1 MNSKEYPVN
10 KLVTKFISFCMNI
23 RDSLLLKYL
32 FFLCSSL
39 LVLFV
44 LYFDCTSMLLQYCGH
59 ANKAIYYYYLLL
71 LLLLLLRRRRRR
83 RRQLLL
89 HQCNFHY
96 SLYAAVLRN
105 EVKVQLKAC
114 NFYPSP
120 EGGSFVANISWNKP
134 TFNYSSLT
142 AYQLYYQVGSQQ
154 RLGNTTVSVFV
165 KPLELKH
172 STLSYYS
179 KK

>member
-1 MNSKEYPVN
+1 MNSKEYHVN

-32 FFLCSSL
+32 FFFYVVHYQCCLFYIL
-39 LVLFV
+39 IVLG
-44 LYFDCTSMLLQYCGH
+44 MLLQYCGH

-71 LLLLLLRRRRRR
+71 LLLLRRRRRR
-83 RRQLLL
+83 RLLLL

-96 SLYAAVLRN
+96 SLYAAVPRN

-120 EGGSFVANISWNKP
+120 EGGSFVVNISWNKP

-154 RLGNTTVSVFV
+154 RLGNTTVSIFV
-165 KPLELKH
+165 KPLELKQ

-179 KK
+179 RK

>member
-1 MNSKEYPVN
+1 MNSKEYHVN

-32 FFLCSSL
+32 FFFYVVHYQCCLFYIL
-39 LVLFV
+39 IVLG
-44 LYFDCTSMLLQYCGH
+44 MLLQYCGH

-71 LLLLLLRRRRRR
+71 LLLLLRRRRRLL
-83 RRQLLL
+83 LLL

-96 SLYAAVLRN
+96 SLYAAVPRN

-120 EGGSFVANISWNKP
+120 EGGSFVVNISWNKP

-154 RLGNTTVSVFV
+154 RLGNTTVSIFV
-165 KPLELKH
+165 KPLELKQ

-179 KK
+179 RK

>member
-1 MNSKEYPVN
+1 MNSKEYHVN
-10 KLVTKFISFCMNI
+10 KLVTKLISFCMNI
-23 RDSLLLKYL
+23 CDTLLLKYL
-32 FFLCSSL
+32 FFFMQFRHELG
-39 LVLFV
+39 
-44 LYFDCTSMLLQYCGH
+44 MLLQYCGH

-71 LLLLLLRRRRRR
+71 LLLRRRRRR
-83 RRQLLL
+83 RRRLLLL

-96 SLYAAVLRN
+96 SLYAAVPRN

-154 RLGNTTVSVFV
+154 RLGNTTVSIFV
-165 KPLELKH
+165 KPLELKQ

-179 KK
+179 RK

>member
-1 MNSKEYPVN
+1 MNSKEYHVN

-32 FFLCSSL
+32 FFFYVVHYQCCLFYIL
-39 LVLFV
+39 IVLG
-44 LYFDCTSMLLQYCGH
+44 MLLQYCGH

-71 LLLLLLRRRRRR
+71 LLRRRRRR
-83 RRQLLL
+83 LLL
-89 HQCNFHY
+89 LLLRQCNFHY
-96 SLYAAVLRN
+96 SLYAAVPRN

-120 EGGSFVANISWNKP
+120 EGGSFVVNISWNKP

-154 RLGNTTVSVFV
+154 RLGNTTVSIFV
-165 KPLELKH
+165 KPLELKQ

-179 KK
+179 RK

>member
-1 MNSKEYPVN
+1 MNSKEYHVN
-10 KLVTKFISFCMNI
+10 KLVTKFVSFCMNI

-32 FFLCSSL
+32 FFFYVVHYQCCLFYIL
-39 LVLFV
+39 IVLG
-44 LYFDCTSMLLQYCGH
+44 MLLQYCGH

-71 LLLLLLRRRRRR
+71 LLLLLRRRRRLL
-83 RRQLLL
+83 LLL

-96 SLYAAVLRN
+96 SLYAAVPRN

-120 EGGSFVANISWNKP
+120 EGGSFVVNISWNKP

-154 RLGNTTVSVFV
+154 RLGSTTVSIFV
-165 KPLELKH
+165 KPLELKQ

-179 KK
+179 RK